1 MNSSKKVSKLT
12 FAFFLIISLYVRAQD
27 ILSPFPQEA
36 EESLLSI
43 TLNDTDVELFVRGS
57 WLAELQHNGILQWSP
72 FIYSMN
78 PLLFKQVPDLYIF
91 LAIEQSY
98 WFEAQIGSDAESNK
112 FAAGYIHA
120 YDDILVSI
128 RLGNNGISMQSYPY
142 LGIGNPASSFGIKAD
157 LFDMNSGSRT
167 ELLVRWDSVK
177 EETAL
182 FYGTTEVAS
191 ASMRPASWIRGKAF
205 RLPPGS
211 VLDGVFID
219 TDSGTRRLFPD
230 SYTFSHESGILVLD
244 NPATSQVRGM
254 YTHYGFAGGA
264 ILFRSGAENPVALKN
279 C

>member
-191 ASMRPASWIRGKAF
+191 AACIPLPGYAARPSDCRRVRCSTVCLSTRIRVPVVYS
-205 RLPPGS
+205 R
-211 VLDGVFID
+211 
-219 TDSGTRRLFPD
+219 TRILLATNR
-230 SYTFSHESGILVLD
+230 ESSFLIIPLQARFV
-244 NPATSQVRGM
+244 SC
-254 YTHYGFAGGA
+254 THTTGF
-264 ILFRSGAENPVALKN
+264 LKKR
-279 C
+279 